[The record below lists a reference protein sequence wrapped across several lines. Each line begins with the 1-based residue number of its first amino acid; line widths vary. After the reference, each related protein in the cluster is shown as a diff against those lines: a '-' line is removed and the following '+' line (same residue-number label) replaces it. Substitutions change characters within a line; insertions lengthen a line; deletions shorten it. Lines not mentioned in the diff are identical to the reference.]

1 MKINWDKW
9 QVEFMECKGDKI
21 LCCGRRSGKSEICAA
36 EAGTW
41 ALNNSKKTILMI
53 APTERQSYWLFDKTL
68 NYLLMVYPKAV
79 IMKGKDRPTKERL
92 LLTNGTQ
99 VLCLPTGQSGTG
111 IRGLTIDRLY
121 VDEASRVPEDV
132 WTAITPMLLTTGGDS
147 IYLSTPHGKQ
157 GEFWRCW
164 SNENTA
170 YESFTRFSVT
180 SETVVQDR
188 PISPTWTQRQRD
200 RALLQLENEKKR
212 MSKKRYAQEYL
223 GEFVDDFFRWF
234 SDELIQ
240 KCCTQKRRD
249 RIYEDEQAMHFM
261 GVDIARMGEDDI
273 VYAIGDR
280 RSDIVIQVENIIKR
294 KQYTTQTE
302 DDIRALI
309 KKYQIR
315 MTYID
320 AGSGTLGVSILDH
333 LIKLPELKKHIKD
346 INNAKRVVEYNNKR
360 EPVMAKLMKEDLYDN
375 LRALME
381 QDRIRLLDDDEIKY
395 SLASIQYEYDMKPGH
410 PTKLRIWG
418 DYSHIAEALIRLAW
432 CVKEKVYNPKI
443 SYF

>member
-1 MKINWDKW
+1 MKINWDVW
-9 QVEFMECKGDKI
+9 QTNFMECKGDKI
-21 LCCGRRSGKSEICAA
+21 LCCGRQVGKSEICGADAA
-36 EAGTW
+36 EW
-41 ALNNSKKTILMI
+41 AVKNPKKTILMI
-53 APTERQSYWLFDKTL
+53 APTERQSYNLFDKTL
-68 NYLLMVYPKAV
+68 NYLLENYPRLV
-79 IMKGKDRPTKERL
+79 VVKGTKRPTKERL
-92 LLTNGTQ
+92 YLVSGTTI
-99 VLCLPTGQSGTG
+99 LCLPTGQSGIG
-111 IRGLTIDRLY
+111 IRGFTIDRLY
-121 VDEASRVPEDV
+121 VEEASRVPEDV
-132 WTAITPMLLTTGGDS
+132 WTVLTPMLLTTGGDS

-164 SNENTA
+164 SNEDGA
-170 YESFTRFSVT
+170 YDNFKKFSAT
-180 SETVVQDR
+180 SELVIAER
-188 PISPTWTQRQRD
+188 RISHSWTERQREK
-200 RALLQLENEKKR
+200 ALQKLEQEKRR
-212 MSKKRYAQEYL
+212 MSRRKYAQEYL

-249 RIYEDEQAMHFM
+249 RIYEDEQANHFM

-280 RSDIVIQVENIIKR
+280 KADIVIQVENIIKR

-346 INNAKRVVEYNNKR
+346 INNAKRVVEFNSKR